1 MTSLDVSMTNVVP
14 NLSLLD
20 TCLDYIL
27 HHPEIDRSYLPV
39 ELRDHLDAR
48 HRDPCYR
55 VNPRYSYII
64 KLDFDDQLEHHM
76 KPIELYSQPQDRAKC
91 VRAMMEFLCENR
103 HFLSY
108 RRQLG
113 CIVQNKLYEFY
124 FYAHRAQPFYRDW
137 NEFHQRLFGKSLQF
151 TPPQVTH
158 GLDQF
163 PWTCPIHPVT
173 SPPSLANAVDPDP
186 SLIHE
191 TIILRPLQ
199 LTDAPDLAET
209 SSDPSIQPYCHGP
222 MTRAMATALIQGSS
236 VSREMNSSFIWA
248 IVQRDNHALIGCIGL
263 VNLDPMAHRGQ
274 VSYWIDSRIP
284 RQDCGLEAVDMI
296 THWATTTQSLVVVD
310 VIIDATNDYVKDLLQ
325 QIGYIPITPTDSI
338 GGQTWRYY
346 YSPSTNSTDPT
357 QLNA

>member
-1 MTSLDVSMTNVVP
+1 MTHVVP

-39 ELRDHLDAR
+39 ELQDHLDAR
-48 HRDPCYR
+48 RRDPCYR
-55 VNPRYSYII
+55 VNPRYSHTI

-76 KPIELYSQPQDRAKC
+76 KPVELYSKPQDRAKC
-91 VRAMMEFLCENR
+91 VSAVMEFLCENR

-124 FYAHRAQPFYRDW
+124 FHDHRAQLFHRDW
-137 NEFHQRLFGKSLQF
+137 NQFHQRLFGKTLQF
-151 TPPQVTH
+151 NPPQITH

-163 PWTCPIHPVT
+163 PWTCPTHPVPS
-173 SPPSLANAVDPDP
+173 SPILANAVDPGT

-199 LTDAPDLAET
+199 LTDAQVLVEM
-209 SSDPSIQPYCHGP
+209 SSHPHIQSYFQGP
-222 MTRAMATALIQGSS
+222 MTRETETALIRGSS

-274 VSYWIDSRIP
+274 VGYWIDPRIP
-284 RQDCGLEAVDMI
+284 RQDSGLEAVDMI
-296 THWATTTQSLVVVD
+296 TYWATTTQSLVVVD
-310 VIIDATNDYVKDLLQ
+310 VIIDGTNDYVKDLLQ
-325 QIGYIPITPTDSI
+325 QIGYIPITPTDSAF
-338 GGQTWRYY
+338 GQTWRYY
-346 YSPSTNSTDPT
+346 YSPSTDSTDPPNPT
-357 QLNA
+357 DPPNLI